1 MVFSPKATALA
12 NVFGRR
18 PDVLPMIKVV
28 EPSGID
34 SPEGMEAMRTIMRK
48 RLEAARVAEATT
60 FDIPLTL
67 DYLCRMSGGH
77 TRNFL
82 ILIRSACTAAG
93 ALPVT
98 RRVAEQAV
106 RGMSNDF
113 ERALN
118 RPEFFE
124 VLRKIDSL
132 HDLPGS
138 EHDQLL
144 LYNLSV
150 LEYLNG
156 HAWYSVNPAVRAL
169 GKFRPPKPTTSRR
182 PR

>member
-1 MVFSPKATALA
+1 MTDDRA
-12 NVFGRR
+12 
-18 PDVLPMIKVV
+18 
-28 EPSGID
+28 
-34 SPEGMEAMRTIMRK
+34 GMNAMREMVRK
-48 RLEAARVAEATT
+48 RLAAVNVAENTA
-60 FDIPLTL
+60 FSADTL

-77 TRNFL
+77 VRNLL
-82 ILIRSACTAAG
+82 ILLRSACTAAG
-93 ALPVT
+93 AFPLSRGIVE
-98 RRVAEQAV
+98 RAV

-124 VLRKIDSL
+124 ILRQIDQS

-144 LYNLSV
+144 LYNLSA

-156 HAWYSVNPAVRAL
+156 DAWYAVNPA
-169 GKFRPPKPTTSRR
+169 
-182 PR
+182 

>member
-1 MVFSPKATALA
+1 MVFSPRATALV

-18 PDVLPMIKVV
+18 PDVLPMVRVSDSNGVDNPAGMNAMREIVCKRLAAASV
-28 EPSGID
+28 SQQAAFD
-34 SPEGMEAMRTIMRK
+34 SP
-48 RLEAARVAEATT
+48 
-60 FDIPLTL
+60 DTL

-77 TRNFL
+77 IRNLL

-93 ALPVT
+93 ALPLT
-98 RRVAEQAV
+98 RSFAEQAV

-118 RPEFFE
+118 RPDFFK
-124 VLRKIDSL
+124 VLIEIDRAKA
-132 HDLPGS
+132 LPGS

-156 HAWYSVNPAVRAL
+156 EAWYAVNPAVRTL
-169 GKFRPPKPTTSRR
+169 EKFKPPRPARSRR
-182 PR
+182 R